1 MKSIHRGDIYW
12 AKLPDICGSIQR
24 GTRPVIVISNNMC
37 NIHSSAINVIPVTT
51 KEDDLSL
58 IHPNIHGTPKPS
70 YAMCEQV
77 MTIDTQMLEMFI
89 VSVSDSDMKKIDAA
103 LLSQLDLPSIRSESV
118 RPIISE
124 KDKKYIE
131 IGKQAMNLILQ
142 YVKVESDY
150 LDSHEEADLDHSSV
164 QNSDNVDQSNASSHN
179 IIKRSKN
186 QRKSQIDKFNERL
199 EKCKEMNSNCADPSV
214 KPDSDSTESS
224 SSKYSKCSRPLAS
237 KWTSSTIDKFVREV
251 ETAGIYEAASSY
263 SLSIASARSYYSKF
277 KKGKML

>member
-58 IHPNIHGTPKPS
+58 IHPRIHGTPKPS

-77 MTIDTQMLEMFI
+77 MTVDIQMLEMFI

-103 LLSQLDLPSIRSESV
+103 LLSQLDLPSSRSESMQ
-118 RPIISE
+118 PIISE

-131 IGKQAMNLILQ
+131 IGKQAMNLIQ
-142 YVKVESDY
+142 PCVKVESDY
-150 LDSHEEADLDHSSV
+150 LASHEESALDHLSAK
-164 QNSDNVDQSNASSHN
+164 NSDNVDQSNASSHN
-179 IIKRSKN
+179 IITWSKN

-199 EKCKEMNSNCADPSV
+199 EKCKEMNSNCANPTVKSV
-214 KPDSDSTESS
+214 SDSIESS
-224 SSKYSKCSRPLAS
+224 SSTCSRPLAS
-237 KWTSSTIDKFVREV
+237 KWTSSTIDKFIREV